1 MKESMNSSNQS
12 RHFFRFH
19 IAEFVFVILLGLSTV
34 LLASSS
40 GGFVLNFERIGFSIV
55 SSLQKGVNAVS
66 TGIGDTINAVQELSR
81 MKKENAVLVEKLK
94 NYEYFQRNNTEIN
107 KENERLREQLGFST
121 KIEQKNYPAQI
132 IGRNTEILYSTFTIN
147 KGSRVG
153 IKKNMPV
160 IAIQNGQIGLV
171 GKIVSVGAET
181 SMILP
186 IFDSKC
192 TVSARIQTTR
202 DIGLV
207 SGLGAD
213 DRTLSMRYIKKR
225 VLEELNYGD
234 TIVTSGENGNY
245 LRDITIGTISKI
257 TVLDYDSSLDIE
269 VVPII
274 DFSRLESVIVADLKE
289 LNPSLVNISN

>member
-1 MKESMNSSNQS
+1 MIDSMDSSGQN
-12 RHFFRFH
+12 RHSFH
-19 IAEFVFVILLGLSTV
+19 FYVSELVFVAFFVLSAV
-34 LLASSS
+34 LLATSS
-40 GGFVLNFERIGFSIV
+40 GGFVLNFERIGFSVV
-55 SSLQKGVNAVS
+55 SSLQKGVSAVS
-66 TGIGDTINAVQELSR
+66 TGVKDSVNAIQELSR
-81 MKKENAVLVEKLK
+81 IKKENAILVEKLK

-132 IGRNTEILYSTFTIN
+132 IGRNTDNLYSTFTIN
-147 KGSRVG
+147 KGGRVG

-171 GKIVSVGAET
+171 GKIVAVGAET

-186 IFDSKC
+186 IFDTKC

-207 SGLGAD
+207 SGTGSD
-213 DRTLSMRYIKKR
+213 DKALSMRYIKKR

-289 LNPSLVNISN
+289 LNPNLVNTSN

>member
-1 MKESMNSSNQS
+1 MSPSNSKN
-12 RHFFRFH
+12 FLYFH
-19 IAEFVFVILLGLSTV
+19 IPEVVFVILFILSGV

-40 GGFVLNFERIGFSIV
+40 GGFVLNFERVGFSFL
-55 SSLQKGVNAVS
+55 STMQKGVSTVS
-66 TGIGDTINAVQELSR
+66 TTLNNTVNAVQELAR
-81 MKKENAVLVEKLK
+81 IRKENEILVEKLK
-94 NYEYFQRNNTEIN
+94 NYEYFQRNNAEIN

-121 KIEQKNYPAQI
+121 QIEQKNYPAQI
-132 IGRNTEILYSTFTIN
+132 IGRNADNLYSTFTIN
-147 KGSRVG
+147 KGSRAG

-171 GKIVSVGAET
+171 GKIVTVGAET

-192 TVSARIQTTR
+192 TISARIQTTR

-207 SGLGAD
+207 TGNGSD
-213 DRTLSMRYIKKR
+213 DGVLSMRYVKKR
-225 VLEELNYGD
+225 VLEELDYGD
-234 TIVTSGENGNY
+234 TVVTSGENGNY

-257 TVLDYDSSLDIE
+257 NLLDYDSSLDIE
-269 VVPII
+269 IVPTI

-289 LNPSLVNISN
+289 LNPNLVKTQ

>member
-1 MKESMNSSNQS
+1 
-12 RHFFRFH
+12 
-19 IAEFVFVILLGLSTV
+19 
-34 LLASSS
+34 
-40 GGFVLNFERIGFSIV
+40 
-55 SSLQKGVNAVS
+55 
-66 TGIGDTINAVQELSR
+66 
-81 MKKENAVLVEKLK
+81 
-94 NYEYFQRNNTEIN
+94 
-107 KENERLREQLGFST
+107 
-121 KIEQKNYPAQI
+121 
-132 IGRNTEILYSTFTIN
+132 
-147 KGSRVG
+147 
-153 IKKNMPV
+153 MPV

-171 GKIVSVGAET
+171 GKIVAVGAET

-186 IFDSKC
+186 IFDTKC

-207 SGLGAD
+207 SGTGSD
-213 DRTLSMRYIKKR
+213 DKALSMRYIKKR

-289 LNPSLVNISN
+289 LNPNLVNTSN

>member
-1 MKESMNSSNQS
+1 MNSSNQS

-132 IGRNTEILYSTFTIN
+132 IGRNTDNLYSTFTIN

>member
-1 MKESMNSSNQS
+1 MIDSMNSSGQNKHS
-12 RHFFRFH
+12 FHFYVS
-19 IAEFVFVILLGLSTV
+19 ELVFVAFFVLSAV
-34 LLASSS
+34 LLATSS
-40 GGFVLNFERIGFSIV
+40 GGFVLNFERIGFSVV
-55 SSLQKGVNAVS
+55 SSLQKGVSAVS
-66 TGIGDTINAVQELSR
+66 TGVKDSVNAIQELSR
-81 MKKENAVLVEKLK
+81 IKKENAILVEKLK

-132 IGRNTEILYSTFTIN
+132 IGRNTDNLYSTFTIN
-147 KGSRVG
+147 KGGRVG

-171 GKIVSVGAET
+171 GKIVAVGAET

-186 IFDSKC
+186 IFDTKC

-207 SGLGAD
+207 SGTGSD
-213 DRTLSMRYIKKR
+213 DKALSMRYIKKR

-289 LNPSLVNISN
+289 LNPNLVNTSN

>member
-1 MKESMNSSNQS
+1 MTDSMNSSNNGK
-12 RHFFRFH
+12 HFFSFH
-19 IAEFVFVILLGLSTV
+19 LAEFVFVALLILSTV

-55 SSLQKGVNAVS
+55 TSLQKGVNAVS
-66 TGIGDTINAVQELSR
+66 TGISDTVNAVQELSR
-81 MKKENAVLVEKLK
+81 IKKENAVLVEKLK

-132 IGRNTEILYSTFTIN
+132 IGRNTDNLYSTFTIN

-186 IFDSKC
+186 IFDTKC
-192 TVSARIQTTR
+192 TISARIQTTR

-207 SGLGAD
+207 SGLGSD

-274 DFSRLESVIVADLKE
+274 DFSRLESVIVTDLKE
-289 LNPSLVNISN
+289 LNPNLVNVSN

>member
-1 MKESMNSSNQS
+1 M
-12 RHFFRFH
+12 
-19 IAEFVFVILLGLSTV
+19 
-34 LLASSS
+34 
-40 GGFVLNFERIGFSIV
+40 V
-55 SSLQKGVNAVS
+55 S
-66 TGIGDTINAVQELSR
+66 
-81 MKKENAVLVEKLK
+81 
-94 NYEYFQRNNTEIN
+94 
-107 KENERLREQLGFST
+107 
-121 KIEQKNYPAQI
+121 
-132 IGRNTEILYSTFTIN
+132 FTIN

-186 IFDSKC
+186 IFDTKC
-192 TVSARIQTTR
+192 TISARIQTTR

-207 SGLGAD
+207 SGLGSD

-274 DFSRLESVIVADLKE
+274 DFSRLESVIVTDLKE
-289 LNPSLVNISN
+289 LNPNLVNVSN

>member
-12 RHFFRFH
+12 RLFFRFH

-132 IGRNTEILYSTFTIN
+132 IGRNTDNLYSTFTIN

-257 TVLDYDSSLDIE
+257 SVLD
-269 VVPII
+269 
-274 DFSRLESVIVADLKE
+274 
-289 LNPSLVNISN
+289 

>member
-1 MKESMNSSNQS
+1 MNSSNNGK
-12 RHFFRFH
+12 HFFSFH
-19 IAEFVFVILLGLSTV
+19 LAEFVFVALLILSTV

-55 SSLQKGVNAVS
+55 TSLQKGVNAVS
-66 TGIGDTINAVQELSR
+66 TGISETVNAVQELSR
-81 MKKENAVLVEKLK
+81 IKKENAVLVEKLK

-132 IGRNTEILYSTFTIN
+132 IGRNTDNLYSTFTIN

-186 IFDSKC
+186 IFDTKC
-192 TVSARIQTTR
+192 TISARIQTTR

-207 SGLGAD
+207 SGLGSD

-274 DFSRLESVIVADLKE
+274 DFSRLESVIVTDLKE
-289 LNPSLVNISN
+289 LNPNLVNVSN

>member
-1 MKESMNSSNQS
+1 MNSSKNS
-12 RHFFRFH
+12 NHFFKDH
-19 IAEFVFVILLGLSTV
+19 LAELVFVALLTLSTA

-55 SSLQKGVNAVS
+55 STLQKGVNAVS
-66 TGIGDTINAVQELSR
+66 TGISDTVNAVQELSR
-81 MKKENAVLVEKLK
+81 IKKENAVLVEKLK

-132 IGRNTEILYSTFTIN
+132 IGRNTDNLYSTFTIN

-192 TVSARIQTTR
+192 TISARIQTTR

-207 SGLGAD
+207 SGLGSD

-234 TIVTSGENGNY
+234 IIVTSGENGNY

-274 DFSRLESVIVADLKE
+274 DFSRLESVIVTDLKE
-289 LNPSLVNISN
+289 LNPNLVNVSN

>member
-1 MKESMNSSNQS
+1 MIDSMNSPGQNKHSF
-12 RHFFRFH
+12 HFYVS
-19 IAEFVFVILLGLSTV
+19 ELVFAVLLVLSSV
-34 LLASSS
+34 LLATSS
-40 GGFVLNFERIGFSIV
+40 GGFVLNFERIGFSV
-55 SSLQKGVNAVS
+55 FSSLQKGVSAVS
-66 TGIGDTINAVQELSR
+66 TGVKDSVNAIQELAR
-81 MKKENAVLVEKLK
+81 IKKENAILVEKLK

-132 IGRNTEILYSTFTIN
+132 IGRNTDNLYSTFTIN
-147 KGSRVG
+147 KGGRVG

-171 GKIVSVGAET
+171 GKIVAVGAET

-207 SGLGAD
+207 SGTGSD
-213 DRTLSMRYIKKR
+213 DKALSMRYIKKR

-289 LNPSLVNISN
+289 LNPNLVNTSN